1 MGKAILI
8 ILLLLAMGGVVFMLV
23 RGIVA
28 FLKTTEEDLKSGGVG
43 PSQSSLKQNKAMMGR
58 VTLQAAAILLLALLM
73 LAFGNH

>member
-28 FLKTTEEDLKSGGVG
+28 FLKTTEEDLKSGGTG
-43 PSQSSLKQNKAMMGR
+43 PSESSLRQNKAMMGR
-58 VTLQAAAILLLALLM
+58 VTLQAVAILLIALLM
-73 LAFGNH
+73 LVFGSR